1 MFILSSNQA
10 EMSISITC
18 VTNCLLINDTFG
30 GISGCDG
37 YVTPS
42 PEHFVLDKNKT
53 VHPYRM
59 N

>member
-1 MFILSSNQA
+1 
-10 EMSISITC
+10 MSTSITC